1 MKKKILLVLPRNY
14 EVNFINVSGIIR
26 MITRRSGGPIVL
38 SLATIAALTPP
49 GFDVKIVDED
59 VEEVDFNE
67 SFDIVGIGGFSCYLT
82 RAEHI
87 AHEFSK
93 RGSLIVCGGS
103 PATFSPERWREFA
116 DVLILGEAEHT
127 WPLFLQDYL
136 NGNVKKEY
144 VQEEKVDI
152 SLSPVPDFSGYSR
165 STLKKYLYG
174 IVQISRGCP
183 FVCEFCS
190 VHPYVGNKM
199 RYKHPDQ
206 IIEEVEQ
213 LYHINP
219 SKVVLIADDNF
230 GGNRNRAKEVLRALK
245 EWNSQKKRPVSFI
258 AQISIDAATDPE
270 FLELAAG
277 AGLTRMSVG
286 VETPNA
292 ESLKET
298 RKYQNL
304 KKDVQESIR
313 RFNEYGILV
322 HSGSIVGFDND
333 DKNIFKMQLDF
344 FNDLGIPN
352 IQTIPLQ
359 APDGSP
365 LKERM
370 IREGRY
376 IDWEEAARANPGKI
390 NSLNTH
396 TIIPKQMTTEEL
408 RRGTCWL
415 LKNLYLPEHFLR
427 RMKLFFDNYEQSPV
441 KDVLHIPKSK
451 IEWYSLGLV
460 VRLLFYVQVM
470 AKRNER
476 SLFWDMAGLSMRSS
490 HPHKMMFLVN
500 FYLSFLN
507 THNIVRESFP
517 EIDTVDSP
525 Y

>member
-1 MKKKILLVLPRNY
+1 MKKKILLVLPRNE

-38 SLATIAALTPP
+38 SLATVAALTIP
-49 GFDVKIVDED
+49 GFEVKIIDED
-59 VEEVDFNE
+59 VEEVNFSE
-67 SFDIVGIGGFSCYLT
+67 PFDIVGIGGFSCYLN
-82 RAEHI
+82 RAERI
-87 AHEFSK
+87 ALEFSK
-93 RGSLIVCGGS
+93 RGSQIVCGGS

-116 DVLILGEAEHT
+116 DVLILGEAEKT
-127 WPLFLQDYL
+127 WPRFLQDYL
-136 NGNVKKEY
+136 NGTVKKEY
-144 VQEEKVDI
+144 IEEEKLDI
-152 SLSPVPDFSGYSR
+152 SLSPVPDFSGFSR

-183 FVCEFCS
+183 YVCEFCS
-190 VHPYVGNKM
+190 VHQYVGNQM

-213 LYHINP
+213 LYHISP
-219 SKVVLIADDNF
+219 SRIILIAGDNF
-230 GGNRNRAKEVLRALK
+230 GGNRSRAKEILRALK
-245 EWNSQKKRPVSFI
+245 EWNSQKKRPVTFI
-258 AQISIDAATDPE
+258 AQLSIDAATDPE
-270 FLELAAG
+270 FLELAAET
-277 AGLTRMSVG
+277 GLTRMSVG

-298 RKYQNL
+298 RKFQNL
-304 KKDVQESIR
+304 KKDSQESIK

-322 HSGSIVGFDND
+322 HAGSIVGFDND
-333 DKNIFKMQLDF
+333 DKTIFRMQLDF

-370 IREGRY
+370 IREERY
-376 IDWEEAARANPGKI
+376 LDWEAVSRANPGKI

-396 TIIPKQMTTEEL
+396 TIIPKQMTVEEL
-408 RRGTCWL
+408 HRGTCWL

-427 RMKLFFDNYEQSPV
+427 RMKLFFENYEQSPV
-441 KDVLHIPKSK
+441 KDRLHIPKSK
-451 IEWYSLGLV
+451 IDWYSLGLV
-460 VRLLFYVQVM
+460 VRLLFYVL
-470 AKRNER
+470 ARAER
-476 SLFWDMAGLSMRSS
+476 KERRLFWDMAGLSLRSS

-507 THNIVRESFP
+507 TWNIVKQSFP